1 MANRGII
8 ALETQT
14 SNRIESPR
22 RCALL
27 RPVLFIKQ
35 RINVN
40 GFFTRPVS
48 NRSNEPIFFPLL
60 SLFFFESANVR
71 DQRFPTSRMSRLVMS
86 KD

>member
-40 GFFTRPVS
+40 GFFPRPVS

-60 SLFFFESANVR
+60 SLFFFRIGKRARS
-71 DQRFPTSRMSRLVMS
+71 TSRMSRLVMS

>member
-35 RINVN
+35 WDKCQWVFSSSRFESFQRAHIFSASFS
-40 GFFTRPVS
+40 FFFS
-48 NRSNEPIFFPLL
+48 NRQTCEINDFQRLGC
-60 SLFFFESANVR
+60 R
-71 DQRFPTSRMSRLVMS
+71 DS
-86 KD
+86 